1 LSDNIVKEILTS
13 SMLGK
18 EGSRRFISLLDG
30 LPSFDQR
37 NTLYSVLKIATR
49 EYLSPTITTEDNSQ
63 WWKGDTCIVSAVA
76 GLINLLIANDE
87 ARKNY
92 LISWITNSSGAGI
105 GDGIAIRRA
114 VVASL
119 VQDKCDMETI
129 LDKSIQQFGDQLYIK
144 HTPTLQQEGTILLLI
159 HIYANMLSSSYP
171 SSPSVSRLC
180 SPNGSSSFGNDDA
193 IRGPSE
199 CRIQQTSCIIPSCS
213 LPGNGGW

>member
-1 LSDNIVKEILTS
+1 
-13 SMLGK
+13 MLGK
-18 EGSRRFISLLDG
+18 KDSHRFISLLDS

-37 NTLYSVLKIATR
+37 NALYSVLKIATR
-49 EYLSPTITTEDNSQ
+49 EHLSSPITTEDNSQ
-63 WWKGDTCIVSAVA
+63 WWKRDTYIVSAVA
-76 GLINLLIANDE
+76 GLINSLIADDE

-119 VQDKCDMETI
+119 AQDKNDMETI
-129 LDKSIQQFGDQLYIK
+129 LDKSLQQFGDQLYIK
-144 HTPTLQQEGTILLLI
+144 HTPTLQQEGMTSLLN
-159 HIYANMLSSSYP
+159 HTYANVLSSSYP

-180 SPNGSSSFGNDDA
+180 SPNGSSSLGNDDA

-199 CRIQQTSCIIPSCS
+199 CHVQQIGCLISSCS
-213 LPGNGGW
+213 PPGNGSW